1 MTLPN
6 QLTILRIILS
16 PIFVFFILINNT
28 QSRIIASAVYL
39 FASITDLYDGYIA
52 RKYGFVTEFGKFLD
66 PLADKILT
74 TLAFLSFWILGYIRL
89 WMVLIIILRDVL
101 ITTLRVYASSLE
113 KPIITR
119 WHGKIK
125 TFSQNALIYTV
136 LLFINLET
144 YSNITLKNLEI
155 IYGVTSGEV
164 INTFAIF
171 VVLFTALAGLLYMYE
186 NRRLVKDMMIRI
198 YKVFIESNF

>member
-74 TLAFLSFWILGYIRL
+74 TLAFLSFWILGYIKL

-171 VVLFTALAGLLYMYE
+171 VVLFTALTGLLYMYE

>member
-125 TFSQNALIYTV
+125 TFSQNALIYIV

-171 VVLFTALAGLLYMYE
+171 VVLFTALTGLLYMYE